1 MAKDVDLSSKE
12 WTDIVF
18 QGKNKEFGAY
28 TLRADSIRRHTL
40 AVIIVVAVLAIVM
53 ILLWMKNAGLFEPAE
68 EDVNAN
74 AGQELT
80 TIAAVE
86 DIPEEEDQPLDI
98 PEPEP
103 EEVQQQ
109 DDVTATQAVTE
120 VKIVEEVDKEK
131 QIKDTEAVLDNTAQ
145 LGAENR
151 EGKEDATKEAVKKE
165 VVEEAPPKVV
175 DKPTAPVVKD
185 EGPVN
190 IAMVEQ
196 KPSFPGGD
204 AAMYQWLSSNINYP
218 AAASEEGVQGKVTVQ
233 FIVERDGHISGVKV
247 VRGKH
252 PALDAEAKRVVS
264 KMPKWTP
271 GRNNGQPV
279 RVIYNL
285 PVTFR
290 LQ

>member
-12 WTDIVF
+12 WTDLVF

-28 TLRADSIRRHTL
+28 TLRSTSVKRHTK
-40 AVIIVVAVLAIVM
+40 AVVIVVVCLALIMAWV
-53 ILLWMKNAGLFEPAE
+53 AAQSFGLFEAAE
-68 EDVNAN
+68 EDTNAN

-80 TIAAVE
+80 TIANVE
-86 DIPEEEDQPLDI
+86 EVEEEEEQQLDI

-103 EEVQQQ
+103 EDVQVEEE
-109 DDVTATQAVTE
+109 VTATQAVTE
-120 VKIVEEVDKEK
+120 VVIKEEVDEDRK
-131 QIKDTEAVLDNTAQ
+131 IKDQQEVLDNTAQ
-145 LGAENR
+145 LGAADH
-151 EGKEDATKEAVKKE
+151 EGKEDALKEAVTKE
-165 VVEEAPPKVV
+165 VVEEAPKVE
-175 DKPTAPVVKD
+175 KPKD

-196 KPSFPGGD
+196 KPEFPGGT
-204 AAMYQWLSSNINYP
+204 AAMYTWLSNNINYP
-218 AAASEEGVQGKVTVQ
+218 AAASEEGIQGKVTVQ
-233 FIVERDGHISGVKV
+233 FIVEKNGSISNVKV

-264 KMPKWTP
+264 KMPRWTP

-279 RVIYNL
+279 RVTYNL
-285 PVTFR
+285 PVTFK

>member
-12 WTDIVF
+12 WTDLVF

-28 TLRADSIRRHTL
+28 TLRSQSVKRHTK
-40 AVIIVVAVLAIVM
+40 AVIIVVAVLAVVM
-53 ILLWMKNAGLFEPAE
+53 IYLALKNAGLFEAAE
-68 EDVNAN
+68 DDINAN

-86 DIPEEEDQPLDI
+86 EIPEEEDQPLDI

-103 EEVQQQ
+103 EEVQVEEE
-109 DDVTATQAVTE
+109 VTATQNLTE
-120 VKIVEEVDKEK
+120 VVLKEEVDQDRK
-131 QIKDTEAVLDNTAQ
+131 IKDQDEILENTAQ
-145 LGAENR
+145 AGAETH
-151 EGKEDATKEAVKKE
+151 EGKEDATKEVVKKE
-165 VVEEAPPKVV
+165 VVEEAPKVE
-175 DKPTAPVVKD
+175 KPKD
-185 EGPVN
+185 EGPMN
-190 IAMVEQ
+190 IAIVEQ

-204 AAMYQWLSSNINYP
+204 AAMYSWLSNNINYP
-218 AAASEEGVQGKVTVQ
+218 AAASEEGIQGKVTVQ
-233 FIVERDGHISGVKV
+233 FIVEKDGRISNVHV

-285 PVTFR
+285 PVNFR